1 MANATISSKNIIVES
16 SLTLDPTQL
25 FSVEQALVLA
35 QDYLQNFARKPD
47 FIDKLSMVFGK
58 EANFDFLKT
67 EWQAG
72 DFSVFPEIEIIN
84 AVNINGANGAF
95 AATTNKIYLS
105 QGFRLLRILV
115 LYSSVTMLVLSFSL
129 LVGLVIQVQRRLGL
143 RAMLRRLIMRRSWCF
158 PICFRK
164 EIWGR

>member
-1 MANATISSKNIIVES
+1 MANITTFSNNIIFQS
-16 SLTLDPTQL
+16 SLLLNPLQL
-25 FSVEQALVLA
+25 FPVEQALLLA
-35 QDYLQNFARKPD
+35 QDYLYNFVTQPD

-72 DFSVFPEIEIIN
+72 DFSVFPGIEIIN
-84 AVNINGANGAF
+84 AANINGANGAF

-115 LYSSVTMLVLSFSL
+115 LYSSAMISVRGCSW
-129 LVGLVIQVQRRLGL
+129 LVGLVIPVRRRLAL
-143 RAMLRRLIMRRSWCF
+143 
-158 PICFRK
+158 
-164 EIWGR
+164 

>member
-1 MANATISSKNIIVES
+1 MANTTTFSNNIISQS
-16 SLTLDPTQL
+16 SLLLNPLQL
-25 FSVEQALVLA
+25 FPVEQALLLA
-35 QDYLQNFARKPD
+35 QDYLYNFVTKPD

-84 AVNINGANGAF
+84 AANINGANGAF

-105 QGFRLLRILV
+105 QEFRLLRILV